1 MNINPNSIN
10 EPLVSIIMGVYNAEK
25 TMQDSIDSILQ
36 QTYTKWEFIICD
48 DGSTDNTYSELQKK
62 YEGDDRF
69 VIIKNEENSGLPFT
83 LNHCIKHCSGD
94 YIARMDADDISY
106 PDRFEKQLD
115 YLYKHP
121 EISFVSSCVDIFDGD
136 KITSIRKLPEFP
148 TKRQMVY
155 NTCFV
160 HPATMFRAEALKSI
174 GMYRVSEETR
184 RGQDYDLFMRMYGA
198 DMRGANL
205 QTPVYRYTEDVSAI
219 KRRSFQGRVWE
230 YKIRRT
236 GYKAMR
242 VYPWAFPYLFKPFA
256 AYFLQNIKGTPKK

>member
-69 VIIKNEENSGLPFT
+69 VIIKNEENSG
-83 LNHCIKHCSGD
+83 
-94 YIARMDADDISY
+94 ADDISY

-121 EISFVSSCVDIFDGD
+121 EISFVSSCVDIFDGE

-256 AYFLQNIKGTPKK
+256 AYFLQKIKGTPKK

>member
-106 PDRFEKQLD
+106 C
-115 YLYKHP
+115 YY
-121 EISFVSSCVDIFDGD
+121 
-136 KITSIRKLPEFP
+136 
-148 TKRQMVY
+148 
-155 NTCFV
+155 
-160 HPATMFRAEALKSI
+160 
-174 GMYRVSEETR
+174 
-184 RGQDYDLFMRMYGA
+184 
-198 DMRGANL
+198 
-205 QTPVYRYTEDVSAI
+205 I
-219 KRRSFQGRVWE
+219 KN
-230 YKIRRT
+230 K
-236 GYKAMR
+236 
-242 VYPWAFPYLFKPFA
+242 
-256 AYFLQNIKGTPKK
+256 

>member
-121 EISFVSSCVDIFDGD
+121 EISFVSSCVDIFDGE

-148 TKRQMVY
+148 TNSTFSPLESV
-155 NTCFV
+155 
-160 HPATMFRAEALKSI
+160 
-174 GMYRVSEETR
+174 EETWFITASLR
-184 RGQDYDLFMRMYGA
+184 FCFSTL
-198 DMRGANL
+198 
-205 QTPVYRYTEDVSAI
+205 P
-219 KRRSFQGRVWE
+219 
-230 YKIRRT
+230 
-236 GYKAMR
+236 
-242 VYPWAFPYLFKPFA
+242 
-256 AYFLQNIKGTPKK
+256 